1 MRIRRL
7 LSIFLIPA
15 MLAGF
20 TTGCMSKYEYMLRQ
34 QDMKAKAVHPAFGEI
49 VIEGPL
55 QVEKGGKLV
64 IPYPNQPYSHTPIP
78 DGQAIQANVINSTLK
93 TAAVVTGF
101 IYGVHSAKGKE
112 SVTINN
118 NAPAAGGQ

>member
-1 MRIRRL
+1 MKRL
-7 LSIFLIPA
+7 ITAAFAAA
-15 MLAGF
+15 MLAGI

-34 QDMKAKAVHPAFGEI
+34 QDMKAKASHPAFGEI

-101 IYGVHSAKGKE
+101 VYGVHSAKSKE

-118 NAPAAGGQ
+118 NGAAAGGQ

>member
-1 MRIRRL
+1 MKKL
-7 LSIFLIPA
+7 FFVFLSGAVISL
-15 MLAGF
+15 
-20 TTGCMSKYEYMLRQ
+20 TTSGCMSKYEYMLRQ
-34 QDMKAKAVHPAFGEI
+34 QDMKAKAAHPAFGEI

-64 IPYPNQPYSHTPIP
+64 IPYPNQPYNHTPIP